1 MGFARAREDGKGMGD
16 MRRPPRNRGRARPLV
31 LLIAALLVAGS
42 TTACSVWERKVPGQ
56 AAPVDLVHPTAGPLD
71 GAESLTDADLAKVSA
86 GQLLDES
93 MVALLTQPV
102 LHVRMETTAD
112 LPLYMTGGD
121 YRAAVSDG
129 GIDFRTNDF
138 AYHELDGFNT
148 ICEGGEIYLLDTID
162 ATWSEVDRSCA
173 ISTDGVFGNASSTL
187 QIIGTVSDG
196 VLTAGLTPDEATA
209 FVGAIHTEY
218 PDYLG
223 VGKLSL
229 VERDG
234 RQYVRT
240 PFVLRSLDRDGNQD
254 GMMRLIWSF
263 REIGARWKSHVLMP
277 GNAGVATN
285 QVEAVYYVDPKTR
298 LPVYTESLFYDPVDD
313 PGAEAGRVARI
324 EYFWDGVVPHA
335 KPVTGDASEPEPPS
349 WPAERIR
356 PTGH

>member
-1 MGFARAREDGKGMGD
+1 M
-16 MRRPPRNRGRARPLV
+16 
-31 LLIAALLVAGS
+31 
-42 TTACSVWERKVPGQ
+42 PGQ
-56 AAPVDLVHPTAGPLD
+56 AAPVDLVHPPAGPLD
-71 GAESLTDADLAKVSA
+71 RAEPLTDADLVKVSA

-102 LHVRMETTAD
+102 LHVRMETAAD

-148 ICEGGEIYLLDTID
+148 ICDDGRIYLLDTLD
-162 ATWSEVDRSCA
+162 KTWSEVDRSCA

-187 QIIGTVSDG
+187 EIIGAVSDG

-209 FVGAIHTEY
+209 FVGAIHEDY
-218 PDYLG
+218 PDYLD

-234 RQYVRT
+234 RQYVRM

-263 REIGARWKSHVLMP
+263 RAIGARWKSHVLMP
-277 GNAGVATN
+277 GNAGVASH

-298 LPVYTESLFYDPVDD
+298 LPAYTESLFYDPVDD
-313 PGAEAGRVARI
+313 PGAEAGRVVRV
-324 EYFWDGVVPHA
+324 EYFWDGVVPDL
-335 KPVTGDASEPEPPS
+335 KPVTGDAGEPEPPS

-356 PTGH
+356 PAGR

>member
-1 MGFARAREDGKGMGD
+1 M
-16 MRRPPRNRGRARPLV
+16 
-31 LLIAALLVAGS
+31 
-42 TTACSVWERKVPGQ
+42 PGQ
-56 AAPVDLVHPTAGPLD
+56 AAPVDMVHPPAGPLD
-71 GAESLTDADLAKVSA
+71 RAEPLTDADLAKVSA

-102 LHVRMETTAD
+102 LHVRMETAAD

-148 ICEGGEIYLLDTID
+148 VCEGGKDYLLDSFD
-162 ATWSEVDRSCA
+162 KTWSEVDRSCA
-173 ISTDGVFGNASSTL
+173 ISTGGEFGSASSTL
-187 QIIGTVSDG
+187 EIIGTVSDG

-209 FVGAIHTEY
+209 FVGAIHKDY
-218 PDYLG
+218 PDYTG
-223 VGKLSL
+223 VGTLSL

-234 RQYVRT
+234 RQYVRM
-240 PFVLRSLDRDGNQD
+240 PFVLRALDRDGNQD

-263 REIGARWKSHVLMP
+263 RAIGARWKSHILTP
-277 GNAGVATN
+277 GMAGVASN
-285 QVEAVYYVDPKTR
+285 QVEAVYYLDPKTR
-298 LPVYTESLFYDPVDD
+298 LPAYTESLFYDPVDD
-313 PGAEAGRVARI
+313 PSAEAGKVVRV

-335 KPVTGDASEPEPPS
+335 KPVNGDAREPVPPS